1 MEIKV
6 TYHND
11 KIKRLERI
19 KQGDWIDLA
28 AAKDYYIKR
37 GDFALIDFGI
47 TIKVRKDYET
57 WIVPRSSTFK
67 KYGLIQT
74 NGIGIID
81 SSYCGENDII
91 KMPAYATRD
100 CYRKQGERI
109 HQFRIIH
116 SMGDIEIKERAV
128 IDITEESRG
137 GFGSTGR

>member
-28 AAKDYYIKR
+28 AAKDYYIER
-37 GDFALIDFGI
+37 GAFALIDFGI

-91 KMPAYATRD
+91 KMPVYATRD
-100 CYRKQGERI
+100 CYVKQGERI
-109 HQFRIIH
+109 AQFRIIK
-116 SMGDIEIKERAV
+116 SMSDIDIKERAV